1 MSWFEGF
8 ESRRIAVNGVELFVR
23 IGGKPK
29 APPLLMLHGFPQTHA
44 MWHRVAQRLKSH
56 FRLVLP
62 DLRGYGD
69 SDKPT
74 GDANHA
80 NYSKRT
86 MARDMEELMTKLG
99 HARYLVV
106 GHDRGGRVAHRLALD
121 HAGSVGRLCLIDI
134 APTLDMYE
142 RTTMDFA
149 SLYYH
154 WFLLIQPAPLPEK
167 LIAADPLFFLH
178 SALGGWGSKLL
189 AHIEPQ
195 ALAEYERCFA
205 MPQTLHANCEDY
217 RASAGIDLD
226 HDRISRI
233 GARRISC
240 ETLVMWGERGV
251 VHRLFAPVA
260 LWRPQC
266 AELVEGV
273 LMPAGHFI
281 PEELP
286 DETANLLLRFFAGW
300 H

>member
-1 MSWFEGF
+1 MGWFEGF

-23 IGGKPK
+23 IGGNAK

-44 MWHRVAQRLKSH
+44 IWHRVAQRLKSR

-69 SDKPT
+69 SAKPP
-74 GDANHA
+74 GDADHA

-99 HARYLVV
+99 HDLYAVV
-106 GHDRGGRVAHRLALD
+106 GHDRGARVAHRLALD
-121 HAGSVGRLCLIDI
+121 HASSVTKLCVIDI

-142 RTTMDFA
+142 RTTMAFA

-154 WFLLIQPAPLPEK
+154 WFFLIQPAPLPEK
-167 LIAADPLFFLH
+167 LLLADPLFFLH
-178 SALGGWGSKLL
+178 SAFGGWGSKLL
-189 AHIEPQ
+189 DHVEPQ
-195 ALAEYERCFA
+195 ALADYERCFA

-217 RASAGIDLD
+217 RASAGIDLA
-226 HDRISRI
+226 HDRASRTAGQKI
-233 GARRISC
+233 GC
-240 ETLVMWGERGV
+240 DTLVLWGERGV
-251 VHRLFAPVA
+251 VHRLFAPIV
-260 LWRPQC
+260 LWRAQC
-266 AELVEGV
+266 AGLVEGA

-286 DETANLLLRFFAGW
+286 DETADLLLRFFG
-300 H
+300 